1 MARYTGGWFK
11 SYREAWDKD
20 LSQNIYLWG
29 IWNALLHMASYKE
42 SQILWE
48 GKQRTLPPGSVV
60 FGITELADKW
70 HCSKSVVKKWLHYLQ
85 NCNRIVIES
94 CPRGTL
100 VTICNWTIYQVSELE
115 ACLQRDDNESTTS
128 LQRVH
133 NEPLMK
139 KVRKKER
146 KKKEENM
153 GIHLDYPKEFDQLWE
168 AYGRRGDKKE
178 AFQQFEAL
186 ALNSEDLTRLG
197 VAVSNYALENPD
209 LKYRKHFVRFLKS
222 DWRES
227 LRLENGHAPSWNWAD
242 EQGNIIEQGK

>member
-139 KVRKKER
+139 KVRKKESKNR
-146 KKKEENM
+146 SIDIQYSTIFISLWNAYKKI
-153 GIHLDYPKEFDQLWE
+153 G
-168 AYGRRGDKKE
+168 GKKAAFE
-178 AFQQFEAL
+178 AFERLELNDSEIEILFKSIKNYFSRKPEKQNPLNFSTF
-186 ALNSEDLTRLG
+186 LNSDWKQYLEPLPNGSAINTTPIKLDLAG
-197 VAVSNYALENPD
+197 
-209 LKYRKHFVRFLKS
+209 YR
-222 DWRES
+222 
-227 LRLENGHAPSWNWAD
+227 
-242 EQGNIIEQGK
+242 Q